1 MIDFQSVKEDD
12 DSKESEEMNVA
23 LDITEKVMK
32 RPLARHV
39 GPLKRR
45 KPLLSSSTSNK
56 PLVSTITPESTQ
68 EPEIKAVEA
77 IENQAPPNYL
87 VNSDENPMK
96 SPSIIYI

>member
-1 MIDFQSVKEDD
+1 MIDFQSVKEED

-45 KPLLSSSTSNK
+45 KPLLSLSTSNK

>member
-1 MIDFQSVKEDD
+1 MIDFQSVKEED
-12 DSKESEEMNVA
+12 DSKDSEEMNVA
-23 LDITEKVMK
+23 LEITEKVMK

-45 KPLLSSSTSNK
+45 KPLLSSSTPSQ
-56 PLVSTITPESTQ
+56 PLVSSITPQSTQ
-68 EPEIKAVEA
+68 EQEIKVVEA

-96 SPSIIYI
+96 SPSSIYI